1 MWLGPAPQRPYDPGL
16 HPFYWR
22 GWWDYG
28 TGMLGDM
35 ACHHMDLPHWALGL
49 THAQTIEAE
58 GPPPNPESASAWMKV
73 NFHYPARGNQPGVHL
88 TWYHGDRRPEE
99 FAEGKLP
106 KWGNGTLFVGDKGML
121 LADYDKYRLLPEE
134 DFKDFVPPEKSIEDS
149 PGHHKEWLLGCQN
162 GSPTLCNFAYSGPLA
177 RTVLLGNVAYRSGK
191 KIEWDQTSQTLTS
204 ISDPDVARYFRREYR
219 SGWEL

>member
-1 MWLGPAPQRPYDPGL
+1 
-16 HPFYWR
+16 
-22 GWWDYG
+22 
-28 TGMLGDM
+28 
-35 ACHHMDLPHWALGL
+35 
-49 THAQTIEAE
+49 
-58 GPPPNPESASAWMKV
+58 
-73 NFHYPARGNQPGVHL
+73 
-88 TWYHGDRRPEE
+88 
-99 FAEGKLP
+99 
-106 KWGNGTLFVGDKGML
+106 ML